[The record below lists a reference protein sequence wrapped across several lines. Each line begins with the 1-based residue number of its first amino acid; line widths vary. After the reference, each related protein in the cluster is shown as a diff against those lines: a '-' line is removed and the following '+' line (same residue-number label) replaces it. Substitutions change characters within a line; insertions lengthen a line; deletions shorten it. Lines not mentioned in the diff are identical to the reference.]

1 MPKKTFTYEPCPQ
14 VAMPPPHPPILYTF
28 GISFVLTD
36 LGKTYSQKLPQ
47 NNKNEP
53 YNYLK
58 TS

>member
-1 MPKKTFTYEPCPQ
+1 MDIVHKWQC
-14 VAMPPPHPPILYTF
+14 PPHPPILYTF

-47 NNKNEP
+47 NNMNEP

-58 TS
+58 TSLKLLE